1 MARRKAKTTRRRSPK
16 RVSLIDLGVTLAVA
30 NATTNAFAGTTL
42 FKFATEGWLTS
53 TTSSATGGSG
63 NSWTFSAKELV
74 MGVLDPT
81 SNFGIHSTWQ
91 GGIGSAIKK
100 NWRDNGA
107 MAVGTAIAAPIL
119 GKIGKR
125 LLRGQIRDANKLLK
139 WSGVSSALGV
149 KV

>member
-30 NATTNAFAGTTL
+30 NATTNALAGTTL
-42 FKFATEGWLTS
+42 FKFATEGWLTDA
-53 TTSSATGGSG
+53 TSAATGGSG
-63 NSWTFSAKELV
+63 NSWSFSAKELV

-81 SNFGIHSTWQ
+81 SNFGMASSYA
-91 GGIGSAIKK
+91 GFGAAVRK
-100 NWRDNGA
+100 NWTDNGA
-107 MAVGTAIAAPIL
+107 MAVGTAIAAPII
-119 GKIGKR
+119 GKISKR

-139 WSGVSSALGV
+139 WSGVSNALGV